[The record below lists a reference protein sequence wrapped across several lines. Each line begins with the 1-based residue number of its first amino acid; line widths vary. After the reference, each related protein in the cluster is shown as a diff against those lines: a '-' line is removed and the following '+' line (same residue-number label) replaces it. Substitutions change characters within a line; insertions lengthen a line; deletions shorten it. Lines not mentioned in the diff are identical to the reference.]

1 MAAALVMAVAGT
13 VAAVSRIRTLL
24 DGAILAGSILFL
36 GWAGGFGSEFQAG
49 EGTLIA
55 RSVNLVYPVGDV
67 ALLVLAAYGLYRAHP
82 GGRLP
87 VLLQTAGIF
96 AIFNADNQF
105 LDENLAGTYATGSI
119 LDAGWVAGF
128 LLFGLSALVPG
139 TPAAPEFTRLRQS
152 GSLVSYI
159 PLAAAIATAAAIEV
173 TRGSLEPFLFWNALV
188 VVVLVVARGSL
199 VFAENVSLTQQV
211 EEAYARLKVLEAQ
224 RSMLL
229 RTVTHDLQN
238 PLSPIQ
244 IQLHLLAKT
253 DPTPAQRRGLDIIGR
268 SAEQMKRL
276 TDDLLDLARIEDA
289 RLNLDRRRLDLK
301 ELLETQAASY
311 ADAAQSRGLRLRLD
325 VSAALPVQADSGR
338 LAQVLT
344 NLLSNALKF
353 TPPGGE
359 ITVSGTREAAFA
371 IVRVHDTGRGLTAE
385 EVGRLFQ
392 PFTQV
397 HAKGEVAERG
407 NGLGL
412 FISKGLVEAHGGT
425 IGVRSEGLGKG
436 SEFWFRIPLQNDA
449 PRP

>member
-1 MAAALVMAVAGT
+1 MTLLFALWVDREWGGADATLWMVDLVSLAAPLAAAGACWHRARRDEGHRRQAWRLVAIGCLSWALGQVVWAWYELARGLEVPNPSLADLGYLAFIPAMAAALVMAVAGT

-152 GSLVSYI
+152 GSLVIYI

-338 LAQVLT
+338 L
-344 NLLSNALKF
+344 
-353 TPPGGE
+353 
-359 ITVSGTREAAFA
+359 
-371 IVRVHDTGRGLTAE
+371 
-385 EVGRLFQ
+385 
-392 PFTQV
+392 
-397 HAKGEVAERG
+397 
-407 NGLGL
+407 
-412 FISKGLVEAHGGT
+412 
-425 IGVRSEGLGKG
+425 
-436 SEFWFRIPLQNDA
+436 
-449 PRP
+449 